1 MNQALMWGAVVVI
14 VAVIVVGGGWWLLQ
28 NNAEA
33 PTITPTAENV
43 PGQTGGTQNNPNFT
57 NGGGVNVGL
66 ETSTP
71 KTHTVTY
78 TNSGYSPSALTV
90 KKGDTVTFKNQSSG
104 ELWTGSAMH
113 PTHMAYS
120 GTTLQQHCPDPENN
134 DFDQCKA
141 EGAGASWSFTFT
153 KTGSF
158 GYHNHVNTTHFG
170 KVTVE

>member
-1 MNQALMWGAVVVI
+1 MWGAVVVI

-43 PGQTGGTQNNPNFT
+43 PGQTGTMT
-57 NGGGVNVGL
+57 NGGGVVVGGQA
-66 ETSTP
+66 EVSIP
-71 KTHTVTY
+71 KTHTIAY
-78 TNSGYSPSALTV
+78 TDAGYSPSNLTI
-90 KKGDTVTFKNQSSG
+90 KKGDTVTFRNQSSSSI
-104 ELWTGSAMH
+104 WTGSAMH

-158 GYHNHVNTTHFG
+158 GYHNHMNTSHFG